1 MSARLAALGHNKIHT
16 NVGSPRRISRARDG
30 PKHYGTCVLGAARVT
45 GRVPLPQGHNSAT
58 SLKRCIEPAR
68 LIIDEGQIHA
78 ETVAAA
84 GSGDI
89 AGKHLPHL
97 GFRHVHE
104 SDESH
109 RALARQSGK
118 KLRCGTTAEWGGN
131 YGITQAEALGEHSRY
146 GHRISPNAAF
156 VIYSITSSASASSL
170 GGSAIPR
177 VC

>member
-16 NVGSPRRISRARDG
+16 NVCSPRRISRARDG

-58 SLKRCIEPAR
+58 GLERCIEPAR
-68 LIIDEGQIHA
+68 LITDEGQIHA
-78 ETVAAA
+78 ETVAAT

-97 GFRHVHE
+97 VIGDEHE
-104 SDESH
+104 CDAGH
-109 RALARQSGK
+109 RALAHKSEEKVKRGTAAEWSGK
-118 KLRCGTTAEWGGN
+118 YR
-131 YGITQAEALGEHSRY
+131 ITQTEAHGEHSRY

-156 VIYSITSSASASSL
+156 IIYSITASQRHHTE
-170 GGSAIPR
+170 G
-177 VC
+177 